1 MDFQNIKCEVIK
13 EDCLQFD
20 LSFKIIVIGDT
31 SVGKSCLTMK
41 ATKDYFE
48 NYYSPTVGFEFYT
61 FNVKIDEQNIRLQ
74 IWDTC
79 GQEEYRSLIQNFYRN
94 SSLAIM
100 VYSIDNEKSFENLEI
115 WLNEIKL
122 KGNPDVII
130 FLIGNKI
137 DLEDNREVPTEKGE
151 QFYKDNKLSLFLET
165 SAKTG
170 KNVEDV
176 FTNAAKIL
184 YQEHMNYKNRLSR
197 PDSFIK
203 LPNLVN
209 ENQEI
214 IEKEVV
220 EEEGE
225 KQRKKGCC

>member
-1 MDFQNIKCEVIK
+1 MDFQNIKCEVVK
-13 EDCLQFD
+13 EDFLQFD
-20 LSFKIIVIGDT
+20 LSFKIIIIGDI

-100 VYSIDNEKSFENLEI
+100 VYYIKKKKSFENLEI

-122 KGNPDVII
+122 KGNPDVKI

-137 DLEDNREVPTEKGE
+137 DLEDNREVPTEKGQ
-151 QFYKDNKLSLFLET
+151 QFCKDNKLDLFLET

-170 KNVEDV
+170 INVEDV

-184 YQEHMNYKNRLSR
+184 YREHINYKDRISR

-203 LPNLVN
+203 LPNLAN

-214 IEKEVV
+214 IENED
-220 EEEGE
+220 EEQE
-225 KQRKKGCC
+225 KPRKKGCC